1 MWLARGW
8 PCTVTPYSTSTPIT
22 RRTLTRRDYDG
33 DPTPTPTGRTGMDPV
48 QAQVDAYNAH
58 DIVITDASGR
68 PIMAGVETI
77 REEYGAM
84 FAASPDLQAEI
95 LGRVSTG
102 GWTVDHERVSRAG
115 ETREVL
121 VAYQVAD
128 GQIARVL
135 MLG

>member
-1 MWLARGW
+1 
-8 PCTVTPYSTSTPIT
+8 
-22 RRTLTRRDYDG
+22 
-33 DPTPTPTGRTGMDPV
+33 
-48 QAQVDAYNAH
+48 
-58 DIVITDASGR
+58 
-68 PIMAGVETI
+68 
-77 REEYGAM
+77 M

-95 LGRVSTG
+95 LGRISTG
-102 GWTVDHERVSRAG
+102 DWTVDHERVSRAG

>member
-1 MWLARGW
+1 MDSL
-8 PCTVTPYSTSTPIT
+8 
-22 RRTLTRRDYDG
+22 
-33 DPTPTPTGRTGMDPV
+33 DPV
-48 QAQVDAYNAH
+48 QAQVDAYNARDIDAFVARYAD
-58 DIVITDASGR
+58 DIVITDAGGR
-68 PIMAGVETI
+68 PIMAGVGTI

-102 GWTVDHERVSRAG
+102 EWTVDHERVSRAG

-128 GQIARVL
+128 GRIARVL